1 MLPRGEQEG
10 ACQKVW
16 DCIWNSFVCL
26 AKEFELCPL
35 VTVVGNHY
43 FGCCLKIQFLGLPP
57 STEALCLGTS
67 LPPGDSYL
75 LTRVWLLLPKM
86 LKY

>member
-16 DCIWNSFVCL
+16 DYIWNSFVCL

-57 STEALCLGTS
+57 STETLCLGMVTKVIT
-67 LPPGDSYL
+67 P
-75 LTRVWLLLPKM
+75 R
-86 LKY
+86 